1 MNKKSIAFLSSCGLI
16 LTALIWGFAFVVVK
30 DSLDFVPPVYMVALR
45 YTIAALILGVVLL
58 CMGQLKVLNGS
69 YWKHGIITGLFLGSA
84 YIVQTIGCNYTTAG
98 KNAFLTTI
106 YVILI
111 PLIMWPMYKKR
122 PNWIVFVSAV
132 IALIGIGMLTL
143 TNDGTSLKI
152 NVGDI
157 LTLICGLLF
166 ALHIIF
172 TARYSQ
178 NENPVVI
185 TWIQFV
191 TSAVLAWICSPL
203 IDGSFDFAVLKSSRI
218 IFGLLYLGI
227 FSSLI
232 AFLLQN
238 VCLKYVQPS
247 LASLFL
253 SLESVF
259 GILSSVIFL
268 HERLTAIMIIGCVLI
283 FAAITIADQFGEKK

>member
-45 YTIAALILGVVLL
+45 YTIAALILGIVLL
-58 CMGQLKVLNGS
+58 AIGKLNGLNKS
-69 YWKHGIITGLFLGSA
+69 YWLHGIFTGLMLGSA

-122 PNWIVFVSAV
+122 PSWIVFVSAIV
-132 IALIGIGMLTL
+132 ALIGIGMLTL
-143 TNDGTSLKI
+143 TNDGSSLKI

-157 LTLICGLLF
+157 LTLICGLFF

-172 TARYSQ
+172 TAKYSQ
-178 NENPVVI
+178 NENPVVLS
-185 TWIQFV
+185 WIQFV

-203 IDGSFDFAVLKSSRI
+203 IDGTFEFAVLKSSRVVLS
-218 IFGLLYLGI
+218 LLYLGI

-238 VCLKYVQPS
+238 VCLKYVNPS

-268 HERLTAIMIIGCVLI
+268 HERLTLVMIAGCVLI

>member
-45 YTIAALILGVVLL
+45 YTIAAVILGVILFAI
-58 CMGQLKVLNGS
+58 GKLKILNKS
-69 YWKHGIITGLFLGSA
+69 YWLHGIFTGLMLGSA

-98 KNAFLTTI
+98 KNAFLTTV

-111 PLIMWPMYKKR
+111 PLIMWPMNKKR
-122 PNWIVFVSAV
+122 PGWIVFVSAV
-132 IALIGIGMLTL
+132 VALIGIGMLTL
-143 TNDGTSLKI
+143 TNDGGNLSVNI
-152 NVGDI
+152 GDI

-166 ALHIIF
+166 AFHIIF
-172 TARYSQ
+172 TAKYSQ
-178 NENPVVI
+178 DENPVVLS
-185 TWIQFV
+185 WIQFV
-191 TSAVLAWICSPL
+191 TSAVLAWVCSPL
-203 IDGSFDFAVLKSSRI
+203 IDGTFEFAVLKSSRVVLS
-218 IFGLLYLGI
+218 LLYLGI

-238 VCLKYVQPS
+238 VCLKYVNPS

-268 HERLTAIMIIGCVLI
+268 HERLTFVMIAGCVLI

>member
-45 YTIAALILGVVLL
+45 YTIAALILGIVLL
-58 CMGQLKVLNGS
+58 AIGKLNVLNKS
-69 YWKHGIITGLFLGSA
+69 YWLHGIFTGLMLGSA

-122 PNWIVFVSAV
+122 PSWIVFVSAIV
-132 IALIGIGMLTL
+132 ALIGIGMLTL
-143 TNDGTSLKI
+143 TNDGSSLKI

-157 LTLICGLLF
+157 LTLICGLFF

-172 TARYSQ
+172 TAKYSQ
-178 NENPVVI
+178 NENPVVLS
-185 TWIQFV
+185 WIQFV

-203 IDGSFDFAVLKSSRI
+203 IDGTFEFAVLKNSRVVLS
-218 IFGLLYLGI
+218 LLYLGI

-238 VCLKYVQPS
+238 VCLKYVNPS

-268 HERLTAIMIIGCVLI
+268 HERLTLVMIAGCVLI